1 MCKYKITIFEKDSG
15 KPIYTETISTKN
27 YNEAIRIAV
36 AHCIAKTS
44 ISYADFGTKYYMK
57 L

>member
-1 MCKYKITIFEKDSG
+1 MCKYKITIFEKDGG

-27 YNEAIRIAV
+27 YNEAIRIVV
-36 AHCIAKTS
+36 AHCIAETG